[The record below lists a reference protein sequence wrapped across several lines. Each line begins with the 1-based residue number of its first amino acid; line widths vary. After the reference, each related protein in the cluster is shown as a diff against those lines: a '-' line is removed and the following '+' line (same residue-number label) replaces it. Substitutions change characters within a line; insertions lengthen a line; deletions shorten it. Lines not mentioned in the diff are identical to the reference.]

1 MFYILNTEN
10 IYFKRFKKGD
20 KLLNNILVHIKSDNK
35 IYIVFSSSHSNTLK
49 VCKVTYEKTKITP
62 ISIAKF
68 ENVLKSFTWTLTGS
82 NLKTTDNGISYTLE
96 AILRKNNI
104 SIKPIFQKPKN
115 IKSVENYTKISNLLI
130 NSENNKSA

>member
-20 KLLNNILVHIKSDNK
+20 KLLNNILIHIKSDNK
-35 IYIVFSSSHSNTLK
+35 IYIVFSSSHSKNLK
-49 VCKVTYEKTKITP
+49 VCIVTYEKARITP
-62 ISIAKF
+62 ISIVKF

-82 NLKTTDNGISYTLE
+82 NLKTNDNGISYSLE

-104 SIKPIFQKPKN
+104 SIKPVFQKPKN
-115 IKSVENYTKISNLLI
+115 TKSIENYIKIFNILF
-130 NSENNKSA
+130 NSENNKST